1 MIIDREEGGGGGH
14 FTLETLF
21 YFTGFY
27 IWMPFM
33 AIVSAPVISQ
43 GVGTARAARAAYK
56 QSSVYRILSYV
67 KRPINTYAAEQGV
80 TGAATLLKLR
90 KTYGW
95 VTLSGSLYQP
105 FTTLRLLSDRDWD
118 RATVNWCGPAG
129 SLMAYDWL
137 MSRHHSQK
145 TVTTSEDAVL
155 PAKHRG
161 RSGGTKTSSRQS
173 YTPKRKWQCR
183 KGYKYDPKKNLCV
196 KALKKK

>member
-14 FTLETLF
+14 FTLETLL

-27 IWMPFM
+27 LLMPFT
-33 AIVSAPVISQ
+33 AIVAAPTISS
-43 GVGTARAARAAYK
+43 GAGLTSSTYSAYK
-56 QSSVYRILSYV
+56 QSSVYRILSYI
-67 KRPINTYAAEQGV
+67 KRPINMYAAEQGV

-90 KTYGW
+90 KAYGW
-95 VTLSGSLYQP
+95 VALTGSLYSP
-105 FTTLRLLSDRDWD
+105 FTTLRLLRAKDYD
-118 RATVNWCGPAG
+118 RASVNWYGPAG
-129 SLMAYDWL
+129 SLMAYDWI
-137 MSRHHSQK
+137 MSRSHSEK
-145 TVTTSEDAVL
+145 VTTSEDAAL
-155 PAKHRG
+155 PGKHRG

>member
-1 MIIDREEGGGGGH
+1 MIIDRERGGGGGH
-14 FTLETLF
+14 FTTETLL

-27 IWMPFM
+27 ILMPFM
-33 AIVSAPVISQ
+33 AIVGAPVISQ

-80 TGAATLLKLR
+80 TGAATLLRLR

-105 FTTLRLLSDRDWD
+105 FTTLRLLSERDWD

-129 SLMAYDWL
+129 SLMAYDWI
-137 MSRHHSQK
+137 MSRHPSGK
-145 TVTTSEDAVL
+145 VPTSEHAVL
-155 PAKHRG
+155 PEKQRG
-161 RSGGTKTSSRQS
+161 RSRGTKSSSSHS
-173 YTPKRKWQCR
+173 YTPRKRWECR
-183 KGYKYDPKKNLCV
+183 KGYRYDPKKNLCV
-196 KALKKK
+196 KSLKKK